1 MGQSIR
7 VLTVD
12 DHPVFR
18 EGVAAVLSLEPDIEL
33 AGEAQ
38 SAAEGVNFYREHRP
52 DVVLMDIRLPDGSG
66 IDATAEICQEF
77 PSARV
82 IMLTTYKGDA
92 QALNALKAGAAGFL
106 LKNTL
111 RRELVESIRM
121 VHQGQPR
128 ILGEVALE
136 LAVHASDEPLSA
148 RERDV
153 LQTVAQGQSN
163 KRVARTLGI
172 TEETVKTHMARVLA
186 KLKANDRTH
195 AALIAVKRGIIE
207 LQPGG
212 AP

>member
-1 MGQSIR
+1 MDKSIR

-18 EGVAAVLSLEPDIEL
+18 EGVAAVLSLEPDLEL

-38 SAAEGVNFYREHRP
+38 SAAEGVAFYRKHRP
-52 DVVLMDIRLPDGSG
+52 DVVLMDIKLPDGSG
-66 IDATAEICQEF
+66 IDATAAICREF
-77 PSARV
+77 PGAHV
-82 IMLTTYKGDA
+82 IMLTNFKGDV

-121 VHQGQPR
+121 VHRGQQR
-128 ILGEVALE
+128 ILEEVAIE
-136 LAVHASDEPLSA
+136 LAMHASDESLSA
-148 RERDV
+148 REREV
-153 LQTVAQGQSN
+153 LQAVAQGRSN
-163 KRVARTLGI
+163 KGVARTLGI
-172 TEETVKTHMARVLA
+172 TEETVKTHMARVLT

-195 AALIAVKRGIIE
+195 AALIGVKRGIIQ